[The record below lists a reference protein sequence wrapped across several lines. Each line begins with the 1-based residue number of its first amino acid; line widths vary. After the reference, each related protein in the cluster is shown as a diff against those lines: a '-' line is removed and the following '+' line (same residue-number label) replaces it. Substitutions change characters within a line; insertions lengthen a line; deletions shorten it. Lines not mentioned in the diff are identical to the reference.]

1 MRVIELTLSSDKLA
15 LFGFLKSTPTQAW
28 KNGEYFKFI
37 YFEPIGEALTDFH
50 YKGLYVA
57 VKDEK
62 EEVEGWKLIRNLEI
76 ALASSDLLTILKEL
90 EVNKLTEQRQGLG
103 VELKGWVFDLI
114 CNGIY
119 TRYETSL
126 FVRLL
131 FVNGYSFSQLVD
143 LFSAIVK
150 RKDLASYFLEIA
162 TKFYKE
168 VAFE

>member
-1 MRVIELTLSSDKLA
+1 MRVIELILSSDKLA

-28 KNGEYFKFI
+28 KNGEHFKFI

-62 EEVEGWKLIRNLEI
+62 EQVEGWKLIRDLEI

-90 EVNKLTEQRQGLG
+90 EVNKLTEKRQGLG

-119 TRYETSL
+119 TKYETSL
-126 FVRLL
+126 FIRLL

-150 RKDLASYFLEIA
+150 RKDLASYFLEVA